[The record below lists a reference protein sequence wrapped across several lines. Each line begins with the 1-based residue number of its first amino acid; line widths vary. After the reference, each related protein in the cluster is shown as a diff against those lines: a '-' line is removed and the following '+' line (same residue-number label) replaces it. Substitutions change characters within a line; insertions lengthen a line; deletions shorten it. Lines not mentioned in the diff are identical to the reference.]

1 MDTITAQTNYIVLA
15 PDVPTDK
22 ALVKKISQTL
32 ADIESIHEAHLPHVI
47 ELGKPNEQ
55 TLTLF
60 AIVGDD
66 IDQGDLW
73 KLLNAKINGGFFRK
87 KRIDVKIIRKN
98 FPLLQSIRDTNC
110 LVGWRD

>member
-15 PDVPTDK
+15 PDQPTDK

-47 ELGKPNEQ
+47 ELGKSNEPQ
-55 TLTLF
+55 LTLF
-60 AIVGDD
+60 AIVADD
-66 IDQGDLW
+66 VDQSDLW
-73 KLLNAKINGGFFRK
+73 NFLNAKINGGFFRK
-87 KRIDVKIIRKN
+87 TRIDIKVIPKN
-98 FPLLQSIRDTNC
+98 FPLLQAIRDTNC